1 MKRAI
6 LHVGTHKTG
15 TTSIQSFLS
24 SSAQTLEEQG
34 IYYPRRGK
42 HDLGEGT
49 QTPGQQ
55 RVPWGLIEGDDSAL
69 VEVLD
74 ECGRSNAQCVL
85 ISSEELELLHD
96 RPQLLQRLRDRLSG
110 AGYSMTA
117 IVYFREQAGYLES
130 MYSEMMKKT
139 RFMRFSEFLEGAMRD
154 GAVAVHPQYPV
165 TLRYATFVTNWTSVF
180 GPGSIVARPYDAR
193 SPAALIPDFLHTVGG
208 IASRHPDPLCHPD
221 PVEGQSEP
229 LALENRRLT
238 LGQVVV
244 QLHWF
249 ATELVGTVADPIAAV
264 NYAGTTQHDP
274 VLGEPFAPLR
284 YEDRV
289 AIVERF
295 AEENAHV
302 ERGFGIRIPG
312 THIEDV
318 PPRDDPRWAT
328 SARQRA
334 IVDAVTEFWFG
345 PTLSS

>member
-24 SSAQTLEEQG
+24 SNAQALEGQG
-34 IYYPRRGK
+34 ICYPRGGK
-42 HDLGEGT
+42 HDLGDGT

-55 RVPWGLIEGDDSAL
+55 RIAWGLIEGDDSAL

-96 RPQLLQRLRDRLSG
+96 RPHLLQRLRDRLSG
-110 AGYSMTA
+110 AGYSVTA

-139 RFMRFSEFLEGAMRD
+139 RFMRFSEFLESAMRD

-165 TLRYATFVTNWTSVF
+165 TLQGATFMTNWTSVF

-193 SPAALIPDFLHTVGG
+193 SPAALIPDFLQTAAQ
-208 IASRHPDPLCHPD
+208 IAPCHPEL
-221 PVEGQSEP
+221 VEGRRDSF
-229 LALENRRLT
+229 ALENRRLT

-249 ATELVGTVADPIAAV
+249 ATELIGTVADPIAAV
-264 NYAGTTQHDP
+264 TYAGTTQHDA

-295 AEENAHV
+295 AEENARV
-302 ERGFGIRIPG
+302 ESESGIRIPG

-328 SARQRA
+328 AARQRA
-334 IVDAVTEFWFG
+334 VVDAVTDFWFG
-345 PTLSS
+345 PDLSP